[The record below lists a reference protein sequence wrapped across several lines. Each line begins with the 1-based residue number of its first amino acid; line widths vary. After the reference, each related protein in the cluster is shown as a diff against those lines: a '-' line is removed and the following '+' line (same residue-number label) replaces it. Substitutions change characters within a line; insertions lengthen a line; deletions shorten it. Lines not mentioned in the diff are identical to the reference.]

1 MKSAFTKFL
10 SYPEIAGPAKR
21 DSGASEQ
28 SRPRAS
34 IVLTEP
40 NQMLPLSRL
49 PPSRVKFQ
57 MDWDADAFLKHL
69 KAGEF
74 DGRLNEVLQ
83 RLSPEQLQTVEHL
96 LEREKRQPSA
106 PEQDEPETKT

>member
-1 MKSAFTKFL
+1 
-10 SYPEIAGPAKR
+10 
-21 DSGASEQ
+21 
-28 SRPRAS
+28 
-34 IVLTEP
+34 
-40 NQMLPLSRL
+40 
-49 PPSRVKFQ
+49 
-57 MDWDADAFLKHL
+57 MDWDADAFLKQL

-106 PEQDEPETKT
+106 SEQDEPETKT